1 MIIRCAYDH
10 DVVIHF
16 NNKKGM
22 TKKVKLADG
31 TFTTLTYPSSKNYFL
46 RNGESIIKKSDS
58 FKTIEEEYVKEC
70 EKLKDSDNHGRIDIS
85 KHKLINN
92 KVVSKWK
99 AL

>member
-1 MIIRCAYDH
+1 MIIRYAYDN

-31 TFTTLTYPSSKNYFL
+31 TLITLTYPSSKKYFL

-70 EKLKDSDNHGRIDIS
+70 EKLKDSDGHGRINIV

-92 KVVSKWK
+92 KVELRW
-99 AL
+99 

>member
-1 MIIRCAYDH
+1 MIIRYAYDN
-10 DVVIHF
+10 DVVIHL

-31 TFTTLTYPSSKNYFL
+31 TLITLTYPSSKKYFL

-70 EKLKDSDNHGRIDIS
+70 EKLKDSDGHGRINIV

-92 KVVSKWK
+92 KV
-99 AL
+99 ALR